1 VLSPLLKRASTLIGW
16 VHIAVHLSNRWST
29 LCRVQASAESRQP
42 HSISTKPPS
51 EFQLD
56 LRGQVSGFARF
67 VNGTE
72 MSRVA
77 RWFQDQGACCAAGAL
92 GTLSAA
98 ILLPSGCEYQEMNN
112 PDQET
117 LLRAIEDARR
127 ILGEN
132 LATGA
137 RDATWTVE
145 RLLAVLDKEEVV
157 HALDR
162 MNRCAVARLATGS
175 KKKGPG

>member
-1 VLSPLLKRASTLIGW
+1 
-16 VHIAVHLSNRWST
+16 
-29 LCRVQASAESRQP
+29 
-42 HSISTKPPS
+42 
-51 EFQLD
+51 
-56 LRGQVSGFARF
+56 
-67 VNGTE
+67 
-72 MSRVA
+72 
-77 RWFQDQGACCAAGAL
+77 
-92 GTLSAA
+92 LSAA

-137 RDATWTVE
+137 RDATRTVE
-145 RLLAVLDKEEVV
+145 RLLAVLDKDEVV

-162 MNRCAVARLATGS
+162 MNRAAVARLATGS
-175 KKKGPG
+175 KMKGPG